1 MKFDSKNVLI
11 TGAGRGIGRAL
22 AVAFAKE
29 GSFVGCL
36 ARTHGEVLST
46 VEDIQSSGGKAEV
59 LIADVSDFDAVSE
72 TISAFGSSCQSIDI
86 LFLNAGISV
95 DRERLENSNPAN
107 WKKVIDVNLTGAY
120 YCAFAALPYLKK
132 AEHAKIITIGS
143 GLGHSGEA
151 GNSAYCVSK
160 AGLWMLTRVLG
171 EELKPHRISVNE
183 LIPGPVKTYQS
194 SQRSQNPNDS
204 LFDPNNEW
212 IKEPEDVIPLA
223 FFLASQPPQGPSSQT
238 FSLTRR
244 KI

>member
-1 MKFDSKNVLI
+1 MFESKNILI

-22 AVAFAKE
+22 AIAFAKE
-29 GSFVGCL
+29 GAFVGCL
-36 ARTHGEVLST
+36 ARTHEEVFST
-46 VEDIQSSGGKAEV
+46 VKDIEISGGSAEA
-59 LIADVSDFDAVSE
+59 LIADVSDFDSVSKS
-72 TISAFGSSCQSIDI
+72 ISSFGSSHRCIDI

-107 WKKVIDVNLTGAY
+107 WKKVIDVNLIGAY
-120 YCAFAALPYLKK
+120 YCSFAALPYLKK
-132 AEHAKIITIGS
+132 ANHAKIITIGS
-143 GLGHSGEA
+143 GLGHSGEV

-160 AGLWMLTRVLG
+160 AGLWMLTKVLG
-171 EELKPHRISVNE
+171 EELKPHQISVNE

-194 SQRSQNPNDS
+194 SQRSNDPNDS
-204 LFDPNNEW
+204 LFDPNKEW
-212 IKEPEDVIPLA
+212 IKEPDDVIPLA